1 MSDARGVIFDLDGVL
16 TDTAELHYQS
26 WARLA
31 DELGIAF
38 DRQRNEALRGISRTE
53 SLKIVLGDR
62 AAEYR
67 ADQQAA
73 MAERKNRH
81 YQELVDRMTQADMLP
96 GALDLL
102 RGLRQAR
109 ARVAVASSSR
119 NAKRVVDHL
128 DIRDLLDAVIDGTD
142 TERSKPDPTLFL
154 MAAAAIN
161 VPPARCVVV
170 EDAES
175 GVEAGLAA
183 GMTVVGLGPRGRVGR
198 AHRVCESLTELTARA
213 LVQMI
218 DRGRTPP

>member
-1 MSDARGVIFDLDGVL
+1 MKQACGVIFDLDGVL

-26 WARLA
+26 WLRLA
-31 DELGIAF
+31 EELGISF
-38 DRQRNEALRGISRTE
+38 DRQRNEALRGISRGE
-53 SLKIVLGDR
+53 SLKIVLGER
-62 AAEYR
+62 AVKYG
-67 ADQQAA
+67 ADEQAA
-73 MAERKNRH
+73 MAEKKNRH

-102 RGLRQAR
+102 RGLRTAGV
-109 ARVAVASSSR
+109 RVAVASSSR

-128 DIRDLLDAVIDGTD
+128 NIRDLLDAVIDGTD

-154 MAAAAIN
+154 MAAAAID
-161 VPPARCVVV
+161 VPPRRCIVV

-175 GVEAGLAA
+175 GVDAGLAA
-183 GMTVVGLGPRGRVGR
+183 GMTVVGLGPRSRVGR
-198 AHRVCESLTELTARA
+198 AHRVCESLTELTAAR